1 MISGYDYLNSKRF
14 DSRRKEDHS
23 EFAATTSVG
32 SEFQTCGAA
41 TAKARLPTV
50 DMTRTKC
57 EMAKWPELTAFVVQQ
72 RRCLMVTLPV
82 KSSSHTDWLTDWL
95 TDWMVSLL
103 DVSREDFSPTRIF
116 PDICLTNWFENGL
129 QKFESVTD
137 HSEDYC
143 RNYARN

>member
-14 DSRRKEDHS
+14 DCRRKVDS
-23 EFAATTSVG
+23 KWICRNDVSWQWIPDVWSRNRKGSAANCWHDTNKMRNGEMTWTHCVRRS
-32 SEFQTCGAA
+32 
-41 TAKARLPTV
+41 TAPMSNGHVACQVFIT
-50 DMTRTKC
+50 
-57 EMAKWPELTAFVVQQ
+57 
-72 RRCLMVTLPV
+72 
-82 KSSSHTDWLTDWL
+82 HWLTDWL